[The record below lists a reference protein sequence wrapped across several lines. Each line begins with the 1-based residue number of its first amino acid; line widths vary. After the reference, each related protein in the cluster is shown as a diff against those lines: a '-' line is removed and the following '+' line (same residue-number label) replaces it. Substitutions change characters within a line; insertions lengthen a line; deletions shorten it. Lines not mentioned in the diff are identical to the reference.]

1 MTIKRGLKRI
11 WILGSVLWVGI
22 WLTMGT
28 TDGIDFS
35 MVFWGITGGLAI
47 WWAIYWGI
55 SGFFSDEDKSG
66 DEDKSD
72 EDKKDY

>member
-11 WILGSVLWVGI
+11 WILVSVLWVAFG
-22 WLTMGT
+22 LA
-28 TDGIDFS
+28 
-35 MVFWGITGGLAI
+35 MVIADNEPDLRVFFWGITGGLATWWAI
-47 WWAIYWGI
+47 WWAIYWLI
-55 SGFFSDEDKSG
+55 SGFFS

>member
-22 WLTMGT
+22 WLAI
-28 TDGIDFS
+28 GISSDKGADLS
-35 MVFWGITGGLAI
+35 IVFWGTTGGLGI

-55 SGFFSDEDKSG
+55 SGFFSDE
-66 DEDKSD
+66 EKSD
-72 EDKKDY
+72 EEK